1 MTVTITLTSPGLD
14 TGPFDLYSNVDSYAV
29 PFQSGVSR
37 SSLISG
43 YNATTVPNAATTIKV
58 KSNNVNCT
66 SEILL
71 SVSGITTTTTSTTT
85 TTTTT
90 ACAIVTYGYDE
101 FDPTTACDNYI
112 NSPGNY
118 QWNGS
123 LLFDQT
129 FPVGCTLIAGA
140 GYYSD
145 GTDVWYWDTVNLTYD
160 SPCPDTVGINFYA
173 KRNGS
178 VSAGNNDMEIT
189 ISQDG
194 GATWSSIF
202 GGALTTTMTLKTSS
216 VFLVGSTLLVGVM
229 RNGTLFPLSFAR
241 GFSAG
246 DSCLNDF
253 YYCGQ
258 DLPPTVTSG
267 GCGGTFAGPGT
278 YDYGTITSTPFNIY
292 LNLETLFNDY
302 VECVI

>member
-14 TGPFDLYSNVDSYAV
+14 TGPFDLYSNIDSYAV

-43 YNATTVPNAATTIKV
+43 YNATTVPNATTTIKV

-71 SVSGITTTTTSTTT
+71 GVSGITTTTTSTTT
-85 TTTTT
+85 TTM
-90 ACAIVTYGYDE
+90 ACVIVTYGYDE
-101 FDPTTACDNYI
+101 FDPTAACDNYI

-145 GTDVWYWDTVNLTYD
+145 GTDVWYWDTANLTYD
-160 SPCPDTVGINFYA
+160 SACPDTVAISFYA

-178 VSAGNNDMEIT
+178 VSIGNNDIEIT
-189 ISQDG
+189 VSQDG
-194 GATWSSIF
+194 GSTWTSIAS
-202 GGALTTTMTLKTSS
+202 GSLTTTMTLQASTI
-216 VFLVGSTLLVGVM
+216 FLIGSTLLVGVM
-229 RNGTLFPLSFAR
+229 RNGTLYPLSFAR
-241 GFSAG
+241 GVSPSDG
-246 DSCLNDF
+246 CLSDF

-267 GCGGTFAGPGT
+267 GCGGSFMGPGT
-278 YDYGTITSTPFNIY
+278 YDYGTISGFNFNIY

-302 VECVI
+302 VQCVI

>member
-1 MTVTITLTSPGLD
+1 
-14 TGPFDLYSNVDSYAV
+14 
-29 PFQSGVSR
+29 
-37 SSLISG
+37 
-43 YNATTVPNAATTIKV
+43 
-58 KSNNVNCT
+58 
-66 SEILL
+66 
-71 SVSGITTTTTSTTT
+71 
-85 TTTTT
+85 
-90 ACAIVTYGYDE
+90 
-101 FDPTTACDNYI
+101 
-112 NSPGNY
+112 
-118 QWNGS
+118 
-123 LLFDQT
+123 
-129 FPVGCTLIAGA
+129 
-140 GYYSD
+140 
-145 GTDVWYWDTVNLTYD
+145 
-160 SPCPDTVGINFYA
+160 
-173 KRNGS
+173 
-178 VSAGNNDMEIT
+178 MEIT

>member
-14 TGPFDLYSNVDSYAV
+14 TGPFDLYSNIDSYAA

-37 SSLISG
+37 ASLISG
-43 YNATTVPNAATTIKV
+43 YNATTVPNGATTIKV

-66 SEILL
+66 SEIFL
-71 SVSGITTTTTSTTT
+71 SISGITTTTTSTTT
-85 TTTTT
+85 TTT
-90 ACAIVTYGYDE
+90 ACISVIYGFDE
-101 FDPTTACDNYI
+101 FDPVAACSNYS
-112 NSPGNY
+112 NYPGNY
-118 QWNGS
+118 QWNGT

-129 FPVGCTLIAGA
+129 FPTGCTLISGA

-145 GTDVWYWDTVNLTYD
+145 GSDVWYWDTVNLTYD
-160 SPCPDTVGINFYA
+160 SPCFDSVSINIYA

-178 VSAGNNDMEIT
+178 VSIGNNDMEIT

-194 GATWSSIF
+194 GSTWTSVATGS
-202 GGALTTTMTLKTSS
+202 LTTTMTLKALT
-216 VFLVGSTLLVGVM
+216 VFIIGSPLLVGVI
-229 RNGTLFPLSFAR
+229 RNGAPYPLSFAR

-246 DSCLNDF
+246 DGCLNDF

-267 GCGGTFAGPGT
+267 GCGGAYIGPGT
-278 YDYGTITSTPFNIY
+278 YNYGTITSTPFNIY
-292 LNLETLFNDY
+292 LNLATLSNDY
-302 VECVI
+302 VECLI

>member
-1 MTVTITLTSPGLD
+1 MTVTITLTSPGVD
-14 TGPFDLYSNVDSYAV
+14 TGPFDLYSNVDSYAA

-37 SSLISG
+37 ALLIGG

-66 SEILL
+66 SEIFL

-85 TTTTT
+85 TTT
-90 ACAIVTYGYDE
+90 ACAIVTYGFDE

-129 FPVGCTLIAGA
+129 FPIGCTLIAGA

-160 SPCPDTVGINFYA
+160 SPCENTVAISFYA
-173 KRNGS
+173 RRNGS
-178 VSAGNNDMEIT
+178 VSVGNNDMEIT

-194 GATWSSIF
+194 GATWASIF
-202 GGALTTTMTLKTSS
+202 GGSLTTTMTLKGSG
-216 VFLVGSTLLVGVM
+216 VFIVGSTLLVGVM
-229 RNGTLFPLSFAR
+229 RNGTLDPISFAR

-246 DSCLNDF
+246 DPCLSDF

-267 GCGGTFAGPGT
+267 CGNPFAGPGT
-278 YDYGTITSTPFNIY
+278 YNYGTITSSPFNIY
-292 LNLETLFNDY
+292 LNLETQMNDY
-302 VECVI
+302 ANCVI